1 MQHFTGTGAQEGLA
15 RWTANPAGRAVLL
28 LGTGAMW
35 LIAQFALFPGHT
47 LNATRFIYYD
57 QGSFLYVIDCLE
69 RGEVLYR
76 DVAWQYGPLAIAWFA
91 AFAQVLGNSPVTL
104 VLASGVAVIFAW
116 GVIVELASR

>member
-1 MQHFTGTGAQEGLA
+1 MGGSDRPEFAAGAPRTGLA
-15 RWTANPAGRAVLL
+15 RWAMNPVGRAAL
-28 LGTGAMW
+28 LGFTGAIW

-76 DVAWQYGPLAIAWFA
+76 DVAWQYGPLAMAWFA
-91 AFAQVLGNSPVTL
+91 AFA
-104 VLASGVAVIFAW
+104 
-116 GVIVELASR
+116 